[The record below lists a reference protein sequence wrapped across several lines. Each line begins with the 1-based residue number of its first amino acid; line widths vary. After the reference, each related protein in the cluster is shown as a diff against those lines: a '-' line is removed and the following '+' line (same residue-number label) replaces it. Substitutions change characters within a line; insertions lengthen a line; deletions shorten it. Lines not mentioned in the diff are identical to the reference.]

1 MRDDW
6 ALRPATDADRDFL
19 YELNKEAMGPYV
31 EATWGWNDEEQRG
44 FFDERFDP
52 SNRRVIRVGDA
63 DVGVLAIDDE
73 STSELR
79 LLTMALLPAW
89 QGRGIGSDVL
99 RSLLASAFES
109 GRGVTLRVLRCNPR
123 ARALYESFGFTQTG
137 ESDTHVFMRADPT
150 H

>member
-31 EATWGWNDEEQRG
+31 EATWGWNEAEQRA

-52 SNRRVIRVGDA
+52 SNRRVITVGDA
-63 DVGVLAIDDE
+63 DVGVLEIDERTDE
-73 STSELR
+73 VR
-79 LLTMALLPAW
+79 LLTIALLPAW
-89 QGRGIGSDVL
+89 QGRGIGSDVV
-99 RSLLASAFES
+99 RSVLATALES
-109 GRGVTLRVLRCNPR
+109 GRGVTLRVLRSNPR
-123 ARALYESFGFTQTG
+123 ARALYDSFGFTSTG
-137 ESDTHVFMRADPT
+137 QSDTHVFMRADPT